1 MSQSTAEMRP
11 TWEIARLFPLQGAWT
26 EEDYLA
32 LDGNHLIE
40 LSDGYLE
47 FPPMPTTSHQ
57 LIVAFLYGA
66 LLAFTSARDL
76 GTVLFAVLRVRLRAK
91 TIREPDIVFMF
102 KEHADRMGESCWQ
115 GADLVMEVV
124 SGGRMD
130 RKRDLEVKRKEYA
143 QAGIAEYWIVDPKIE
158 RITVL
163 RLRGKR
169 YIVHGEFPKGAL
181 ASSHLLAGFNVEVTP
196 AFSQQVRRPG
206 AKSRR
211 KQNRSTAD

>member
-1 MSQSTAEMRP
+1 MSHTTAEMRP

-26 EEDYLA
+26 EEEYLA

-57 LIVAFLYGA
+57 LIVAFLYGS

-76 GTVLFAVLRVRLRAK
+76 GTVLFAALRVRLRAK
-91 TIREPDIVFMF
+91 TIREPDIVFML
-102 KEHADRMGESCWQ
+102 KEHADRVGESFWQ

-124 SGGRMD
+124 SGGRTD
-130 RKRDLEVKRKEYA
+130 RKRDLEVKREEYA
-143 QAGIAEYWIVDPKIE
+143 KAGIAEYWIVDPKEE

-163 RLRGKR
+163 RPRGKR
-169 YIVHGEFPKGAL
+169 YIVHGDFPKGAL
-181 ASSHLLAGFNVEVTP
+181 AASHLLAGFNVEVSA
-196 AFSQQVRRPG
+196 AFSQQVRRPAAQG
-206 AKSRR
+206 TR
-211 KQNRSTAD
+211 KPKRSTPE